1 MILLY
6 VQESLAYSEYS
17 SQITQSK
24 PKLQYNCCYSVL
36 GQLKTGQSS
45 SKEAAS
51 WLEKAS
57 QIPASNTVA
66 PQGNA
71 RIFNDGFILCYA
83 LLEAIDYTNSSCELS
98 QPKLTDQSVTVRVN
112 LHTGSYSTPVCILIH
127 SALSAAFVVSTDM
140 PTINV
145 EKLPKTIPVFSGYP
159 EELVCDADGNPPPRI
174 VWLRNANEE
183 PCGFGSKLTVS
194 EKGFYRCSATNDVGS
209 VTHDVQVILKGKG
222 TCSFNNTV
230 QCRSC
235 CHLDPCLNKK
245 KKKSGE
251 EIKCALHSTIYFFL
265 VTNIICVRPK
275 PASRP
280 SFFFFFQTSTY
291 YVDKQKAQR
300 GETHRASGRNSSR
313 FRRLYHRCAVWFV
326 WALWCYDTWEKEKI
340 WRLVEVLV
348 SSLVSGQFIDR
359 LQAHVIARK
368 CWIIHNMGNVMFI
381 PA

>member
-36 GQLKTGQSS
+36 GQLKTGPSS
-45 SKEAAS
+45 SKEAAP
-51 WLEKAS
+51 WLEKVS

-66 PQGNA
+66 PQRNA
-71 RIFNDGFILCYA
+71 RIFNDGFILSYA

-127 SALSAAFVVSTDM
+127 SALSVAFVVSTDK

-194 EKGFYRCSATNDVGS
+194 EKGSYRCSATNDVGS
-209 VTHDVQVILKGKG
+209 VTYDVQVILKGKG

-235 CHLDPCLNKK
+235 CHSDPFLNKK
-245 KKKSGE
+245 NKKNRERK
-251 EIKCALHSTIYFFL
+251 LNVHSILQSISFWSQTSSVFVL
-265 VTNIICVRPK
+265 NLLRGQ
-275 PASRP
+275 ASS
-280 SFFFFFQTSTY
+280 SFFS
-291 YVDKQKAQR
+291 
-300 GETHRASGRNSSR
+300 N
-313 FRRLYHRCAVWFV
+313 
-326 WALWCYDTWEKEKI
+326 I
-340 WRLVEVLV
+340 N
-348 SSLVSGQFIDR
+348 I
-359 LQAHVIARK
+359 
-368 CWIIHNMGNVMFI
+368 
-381 PA
+381 

>member
-45 SKEAAS
+45 SKEAAP
-51 WLEKAS
+51 WLEKVS
-57 QIPASNTVA
+57 QT
-66 PQGNA
+66 PQRNVG
-71 RIFNDGFILCYA
+71 IFNDGFILCYA
-83 LLEAIDYTNSSCELS
+83 LLEAIDYSNSSCELS

-127 SALSAAFVVSTDM
+127 SALSAAFVVSTDK

-183 PCGFGSKLTVS
+183 PFGFGTKLTVS

-209 VTHDVQVILKGKG
+209 VTRDVQVILKGKG

-235 CHLDPCLNKK
+235 CHLDPFLNKK
-245 KKKSGE
+245 KKKKIG
-251 EIKCALHSTIYFFL
+251 
-265 VTNIICVRPK
+265 
-275 PASRP
+275 
-280 SFFFFFQTSTY
+280 
-291 YVDKQKAQR
+291 R
-300 GETHRASGRNSSR
+300 GN
-313 FRRLYHRCAVWFV
+313 
-326 WALWCYDTWEKEKI
+326 
-340 WRLVEVLV
+340 
-348 SSLVSGQFIDR
+348 
-359 LQAHVIARK
+359 
-368 CWIIHNMGNVMFI
+368 
-381 PA
+381 